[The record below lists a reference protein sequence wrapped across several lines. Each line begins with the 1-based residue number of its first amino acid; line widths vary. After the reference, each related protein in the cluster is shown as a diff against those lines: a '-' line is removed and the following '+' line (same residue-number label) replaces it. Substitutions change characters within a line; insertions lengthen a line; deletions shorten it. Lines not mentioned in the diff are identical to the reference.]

1 MKSSP
6 NAQQRAIR
14 DDYTDLKNALIDI
27 ASGLVAIDKN
37 IHYFT
42 KFLPPEERKR
52 VIQHLR
58 NCEHQIQLGTG
69 HLRETLAIIEPHLLS
84 ETDLIAAQAMHNAEC
99 TAARE
104 EKERGITEEE
114 LRQKKEE
121 KKARRKA
128 YRKNR

>member
-42 KFLPPEERKR
+42 KFLPKEEREV
-52 VIQHLR
+52 VIKQLR
-58 NCEHQIQLGTG
+58 MCEHQIQLGTA
-69 HLRETLAIIEPHLLS
+69 HLRESLQIIEPHLLT
-84 ETDLIAAQAMHNAEC
+84 ETELSTAQAQHNAEC
-99 TAARE
+99 KAVRE
-104 EKERGITEEE
+104 DKERSMTEEE
-114 LRQKKEE
+114 LRQKKEAS
-121 KKARRKA
+121 KARRKA